1 MTEVVR
7 LSNKPEL
14 KSILMEIDPSFM
26 EFSRCIVC
34 ISASVRAVQF
44 ITLYKILNYN
54 IKTNIFNQQFLMYHG
69 YAFLVQFCY

>member
-1 MTEVVR
+1 
-7 LSNKPEL
+7 
-14 KSILMEIDPSFM
+14 M